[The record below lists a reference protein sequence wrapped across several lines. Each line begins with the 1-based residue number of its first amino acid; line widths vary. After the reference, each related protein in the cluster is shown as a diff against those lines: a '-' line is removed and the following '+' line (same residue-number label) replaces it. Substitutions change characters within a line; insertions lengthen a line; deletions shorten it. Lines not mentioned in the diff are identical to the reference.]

1 MDESISTIRELRT
14 DFRAVKRKI
23 ERYGKVVI
31 TDRGEPAYILQP
43 LPKQPPAAS
52 ATPDYLARLLRRQ
65 PQPLSAAD
73 TRRLLDEE
81 RNDR

>member
-1 MDESISTIRELRT
+1 MDESIATIRELRT

-43 LPKQPPAAS
+43 MPAR
-52 ATPDYLARLLRRQ
+52 TPAVAAPLDYLARLLQRQ

-73 TRRLLDEE
+73 TRRLWDEE
-81 RNDR
+81 RDDR